1 MIHSTALVQTR
12 FPVSDDG
19 LMPPFVPVEEL
30 FKGRHFDDEIVILCV
45 RWYLSFKL
53 SYRNLVAMMGER
65 GIAMA
70 HTTILRWVQHYTP
83 EFERRWKRYARR
95 VGGSWRCD
103 ETYIKVKGEWVYL
116 YRAVDKAGKTVDFYL
131 SRKRDVNAA
140 KAFLRTAMKN
150 TRRPTKITLDGY
162 AASHRAVREMKDDGE
177 LPRRVTVRS
186 SQYLNNLIEQDHR
199 RVKQRIVPMLGFKRF
214 ANAAVVIAG
223 IELAEK
229 IKKEQFKTG
238 KLSRAMATASEIWRA
253 VLAA

>member
-1 MIHSTALVQTR
+1 MM
-12 FPVSDDG
+12 G
-19 LMPPFVPVEEL
+19 LMPTFVPVEEL
-30 FKGRHFDDEIVILCV
+30 FKGRHFDQEIVVLCV

-65 GIAMA
+65 GIGLA

-83 EFERRWKRYARR
+83 EFEKRWNRYARS

-103 ETYIKVKGEWVYL
+103 ETYVKVRGAWVYL
-116 YRAVDKAGKTVDFYL
+116 YRAVDKTGKTVDFYL

-140 KAFLRTAMKN
+140 KAFLRSAIKS
-150 TRRPTKITLDGY
+150 RRGPTKITLDAY
-162 AASHRAVREMKDDGE
+162 AASHRAVRQMKEDRE
-177 LPRRVTVRS
+177 LPQRATVRS
-186 SQYLNNLIEQDHR
+186 SRYLNNLIEQDHR

-238 KLSRAMATASEIWRA
+238 KLSRAMTTASEIWRA